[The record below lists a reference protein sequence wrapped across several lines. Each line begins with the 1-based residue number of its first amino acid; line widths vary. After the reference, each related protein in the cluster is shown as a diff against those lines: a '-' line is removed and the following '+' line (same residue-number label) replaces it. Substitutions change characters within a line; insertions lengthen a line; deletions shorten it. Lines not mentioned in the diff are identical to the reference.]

1 MGKIATRVR
10 QKIGRN
16 DRSSMDDRLHK
27 ITDKN
32 MGLYQAPK
40 AINSMTGHDWLWEV
54 INIEVRIKDTPK
66 KEQFW
71 CFYCGKSYKGAK
83 CLYNHKLKCKWL
95 QDDVHMYIEARL
107 QMAKKNKCPGEEK
120 F

>member
-40 AINSMTGHDWLWEV
+40 GINSMTGHDWLWEV

-83 CLYNHKLKCKWL
+83 RLYNHKLKCKWL